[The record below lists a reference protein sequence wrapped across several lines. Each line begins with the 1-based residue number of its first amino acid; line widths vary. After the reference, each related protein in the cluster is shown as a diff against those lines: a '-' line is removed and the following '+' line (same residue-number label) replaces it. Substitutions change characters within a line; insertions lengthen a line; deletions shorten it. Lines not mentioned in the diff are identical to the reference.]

1 MIFVWVP
8 FKIALKMAVVTKN
21 RNFFNCPLLLY
32 YESNFNSSYIV
43 ISSLTYI
50 LGFSVKY
57 IFQWIYTNF
66 VYFEKKNHLK
76 TVCSEIWT
84 VQIIDPRWLPL
95 LWAEFSNGKKKKNQL
110 KFFYTT

>member
-57 IFQWIYTNF
+57 FFQWIYTNF

-76 TVCSEIWT
+76 TVCSEI
-84 VQIIDPRWLPL
+84 
-95 LWAEFSNGKKKKNQL
+95 
-110 KFFYTT
+110 